1 MIVRIRENGG
11 RRENTRE
18 VTFQSPELIPV
29 PSSATSHVAAHAESQ
44 APDVHSDENVD
55 HQKATML
62 PSTTAVVQASA
73 SQENLP
79 GEPNP
84 LVGPSGPSDGAAEKI
99 SDAGDSSAGR
109 IPTRAVNSKRIVLE
123 YEIKDIGP
131 SGVSTVDLWY
141 THDGHRWEKCPTGAQ
156 RTSPYVFEV
165 KEEGLYGITLVASSG
180 IGLKKRPP
188 RPGDN
193 PQIWIDVDVTR
204 PMVRLTG
211 CRVGT
216 GADADS
222 LTITWRAADKHFGER
237 PITLSY
243 AEQADGP
250 WSTIAASVENT
261 GSYVWKM
268 PSNVPQ
274 RLMLRL
280 EATDLAG
287 NIGMSQT
294 HEPIM
299 VDLAKPTVS
308 ILGVR
313 SAAN

>member
-1 MIVRIRENGG
+1 
-11 RRENTRE
+11 
-18 VTFQSPELIPV
+18 
-29 PSSATSHVAAHAESQ
+29 VA
-44 APDVHSDENVD
+44 
-55 HQKATML
+55 
-62 PSTTAVVQASA
+62 
-73 SQENLP
+73 
-79 GEPNP
+79 
-84 LVGPSGPSDGAAEKI
+84 
-99 SDAGDSSAGR
+99 DAGDSGSGK
-109 IPTRAVNSKRIVLE
+109 IPVRAVNSRRIVLE

-141 THDGHRWEKCPTGAQ
+141 TRDGRRWEKCPTGAQ
-156 RTSPYVFEV
+156 RTSPYVLEV

-193 PQIWIDVDVTR
+193 AQVWIDVDVTK

-211 CRVGT
+211 CTVGT

-222 LTITWRAADKHFGER
+222 LTITWRAADKHLGER

-250 WSTIAASVENT
+250 WSTIVANVENT

-274 RLMLRL
+274 RLMIRL
-280 EATDLAG
+280 EATDSAG
-287 NIGMSQT
+287 NVGLTQT
-294 HEPIM
+294 HEPVL
-299 VDLAKPTVS
+299 VDLAKPNVS
-308 ILGVR
+308 ILSVR
-313 SAAN
+313 PMAN